1 MLGMAGDNVER
12 ACRVLHSGVE
22 NTIHSLTLNPA
33 SITLHLIV
41 LSVIVVVFRLFAS
54 SSSPPRYHPQESNRR
69 IMSER
74 VAEAQRIQA
83 VKAVLRPEVFSPVVV
98 GRHSARRVSLVDS
111 DLASQAREGSLA
123 FPGSLDGSLD
133 ADEAAA
139 GLTTAHVMNSGML
152 ANDVPATML
161 MDIPPMDRMM
171 MKQNIESTARAVRQ
185 AAVASA
191 YDSAASSV
199 VPSSML
205 EQSDTLEQSTYERPR
220 VREGSLLR
228 GLRRPMAPM
237 APVAAAAPVYRYAER
252 QQPQPVQQQPQ
263 SVLLESAEGG
273 WGGNSVTDQ
282 LEMPKLDDPMP

>member
-1 MLGMAGDNVER
+1 
-12 ACRVLHSGVE
+12 
-22 NTIHSLTLNPA
+22 
-33 SITLHLIV
+33 
-41 LSVIVVVFRLFAS
+41 
-54 SSSPPRYHPQESNRR
+54 
-69 IMSER
+69 MSER

-123 FPGSLDGSLD
+123 FPGALDGSLD

-139 GLTTAHVMNSGML
+139 GVTTTHVMNSGML

-191 YDSAASSV
+191 YGSAASSV

-220 VREGSLLR
+220 VREGSL
-228 GLRRPMAPM
+228 LRRPMAPM

-273 WGGNSVTDQ
+273 WGGNSVTAQ